1 MSSVLANIISNSSWC
16 FQKYD
21 GNSGHRCLCIM
32 VCPKLCWDY
41 CVVMY
46 THCQELSLKLELQKT
61 GMKFNLSPSPKL
73 ICPSDATRLI
83 KLDYQHMLELRS

>member
-1 MSSVLANIISNSSWC
+1 
-16 FQKYD
+16 
-21 GNSGHRCLCIM
+21 
-32 VCPKLCWDY
+32 
-41 CVVMY
+41 MY